1 MSTFSLSEDSNI
13 QKKQKLMK
21 LLPLIGLAALPA
33 LLFVYKVSEDTPYVF
48 PLVLI
53 SLCVT
58 IFIGIMLGI
67 RRLTS
72 IRLILENDKI
82 VFQRPGRPEIR
93 LNREDVKQI
102 IEVPDSGLKIKSIDP
117 TDEIF
122 VTKDFQNYDQLK
134 MELGSW
140 LPIENQAQRKYPFY
154 LIIAGLL
161 LMVIFTI
168 GTFVFR
174 IRIFFYLWM
183 ASLAS
188 PVIYY
193 IARDFKSMI
202 VTKNRKKRIQS
213 IISFVLI
220 AYIIYKFLIPLFLK

>member
-1 MSTFSLSEDSNI
+1 MSTYSLTKDSNL

-21 LLPLIGLAALPA
+21 LFPLIGLSVLPA
-33 LLFVYKVSEDTPYVF
+33 LLFVYKMSEDTPYVL

-53 SLCVT
+53 SLCII
-58 IFIGIMLGI
+58 IFVGIMLGI
-67 RRLTS
+67 RRMTS
-72 IRLILENDKI
+72 VKLILENDKI
-82 VFQRPGRPEIR
+82 VFQRPGRSEICI
-93 LNREDVKQI
+93 NREDVKQI
-102 IEVPDSGLKIKSIDP
+102 IEVPDSGLTIKSIDP

-122 VTKDFQNYDQLK
+122 VTKDFLNYDELK

-140 LPIENQAQRKYPFY
+140 LPIENQAERKYLFY
-154 LIIAGLL
+154 LIVAGLL

-168 GTFVFR
+168 GTFFFR
-174 IRIFFYLWM
+174 IRIFFYLWI

-193 IARDFKSMI
+193 IVRDFKSMI

-213 IISFVLI
+213 IILFVLI